1 MPATLT
7 KQQVDKLGNTLIYL
21 SSRVGEFNKT
31 KILKLLFLLDE
42 SSIKKYGYP
51 FLGFDYYLWQH
62 GPVLKEVFIDLSEEL
77 ELLKDYIKR
86 NKHDANIY
94 EAAKDFSD
102 DEFSDNDISLMD
114 DIIKFA
120 KNKTA
125 KDLVDYTHN
134 ENSLWQ
140 KSAIKNGVYEQLK
153 NKKLSYTDH
162 TIDFLLLFE
171 DDNVLKERYES
182 SLENLEFKK
191 KLKFK

>member
-1 MPATLT
+1 MNVRFIGTR
-7 KQQVDKLGNTLIYL
+7 
-21 SSRVGEFNKT
+21 S
-31 KILKLLFLLDE
+31 
-42 SSIKKYGYP
+42 
-51 FLGFDYYLWQH
+51 
-62 GPVLKEVFIDLSEEL
+62 EVFIDLSEEL

-182 SLENLEFKK
+182 SLENLDFKK